1 MSKIETNS
9 IMGVSGEGSSPI
21 TLSGNTATLDSS
33 VSVKTGTV
41 LKQNP
46 PLFFSA
52 YITGNE
58 EIPHATWS
66 ELGGSTSG
74 INVVWAIQPTVGV
87 SGASN
92 ANPFSK
98 FDTTTGRFTPGR
110 AGFYFFT
117 YYCYFSEDFSDG
129 KLLFSLCSKNGTTS
143 AVSTATSTVC
153 FTRQQNGTG
162 DNTAITGS
170 GCINMD
176 TDDYVSL
183 HLYQNQG
190 DARRL
195 NAGRFSGFY
204 IGENF

>member
-162 DNTAITGS
+162 ITQ
-170 GCINMD
+170 
-176 TDDYVSL
+176 L
-183 HLYQNQG
+183 
-190 DARRL
+190 
-195 NAGRFSGFY
+195 
-204 IGENF
+204 